1 MAQQWFEVM
10 KTADFPACGWA
21 AISVANEN
29 VVLFLLDDK
38 FYAIENMCT
47 HDGGMLAGGPVI
59 GNEVVCP
66 RHGARFCIKTGQVTA
81 PPAYEDVR
89 SFPVK
94 IENELIFLGFEI

>member
-1 MAQQWFEVM
+1 MTEQWFEIM
-10 KTADFPACGWA
+10 DKADFPACGWLA
-21 AISVANEN
+21 TSVANEHI
-29 VVLFLLDDK
+29 VIFLLDEK

-47 HDGGMLAGGPVI
+47 HDGGMLAGGPLI
-59 GNEVVCP
+59 GSEVVCP

-94 IENELIFLGFEI
+94 VENEIIFVGLAI